1 MYAATRDD
9 GTVVWVVRQR
19 DGTKRTFET
28 EWEAWMSA
36 QMTAVQ
42 EWDVS
47 MRELIVLARE
57 IVTRAQALSLLAQTN
72 DITEAIQSVEPGHP
86 LPGTATRR
94 EDAAL
99 RAALF
104 DSMMVWLME
113 QAEGAPDGVT
123 RMAVLFRRF

>member
-72 DITEAIQSVEPGHP
+72 DITEAIQSVEPGGC
-86 LPGTATRR
+86 GTSCRI
-94 EDAAL
+94 
-99 RAALF
+99 
-104 DSMMVWLME
+104 V
-113 QAEGAPDGVT
+113 
-123 RMAVLFRRF
+123 